1 MTTFD
6 PEAASASPWGQRR
19 TIVTLVA
26 TVALIILTL
35 YSVLL
40 FGVTSS
46 ANPTGTP
53 EAVVAVVSAQL
64 TSSQQIPANEFR
76 VTANISSANKYWAMF
91 VVTPTALGRGKLQT
105 TWGYY
110 EFQSRRWQLRAAG
123 SAQVGCDV
131 RGAHHVPVNVLHSF
145 GQTCTR

>member
-1 MTTFD
+1 MSNNPNATSD
-6 PEAASASPWGQRR
+6 ASTSPWAQRR
-19 TIVTLVA
+19 TIITLVA

-40 FGVTSS
+40 FGVTST

-64 TSSQQIPANEFR
+64 TSSQQIPGNEFR
-76 VTANISSANKYWAMF
+76 VTANISTANKYWAMF
-91 VVTPTALGRGKLQT
+91 VVTPTALGRAKLQR

-110 EFQSRRWQLRAAG
+110 EFLSRRWQLRAAG
-123 SAQVGCDV
+123 SSRVGCDAHGV
-131 RGAHHVPVNVLHSF
+131 HHVPATVLRSF
-145 GQTCTR
+145 GQQC